1 MLCLDFFAQL
11 NTEIFMSGLPQ
22 QKGWTLRAQPSDVS
36 LQRPTNP
43 SLHNPITIVF
53 LYNLTFTLK
62 YPIYYPS
69 TVSMTLLHIQLLPHV
84 TEYSGQ
90 TTERA
95 YSLVCSVELGH
106 CSGLAKHNRSLMQ
119 EPSLLKMYTHPTHF
133 GLNV

>member
-11 NTEIFMSGLPQ
+11 NTEIFMSCLPQ
-22 QKGWTLRAQPSDVS
+22 QKGRNLRAQPSDVS

-53 LYNLTFTLK
+53 LYNLSFTLK

-69 TVSMTLLHIQLLPHV
+69 TVSMTLLHIQLPPHV

-95 YSLVCSVELGH
+95 NSLVCSVELGH
-106 CSGLAKHNRSLMQ
+106 CSGLAKHNRSLIQ
-119 EPSLLKMYTHPTHF
+119 KPSLLKCIHAPRV
-133 GLNV
+133 LD